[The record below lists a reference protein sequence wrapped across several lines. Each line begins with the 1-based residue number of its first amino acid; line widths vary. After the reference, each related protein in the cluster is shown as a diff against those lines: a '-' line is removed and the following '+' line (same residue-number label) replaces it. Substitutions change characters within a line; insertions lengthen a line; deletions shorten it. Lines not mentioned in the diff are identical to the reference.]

1 MCICGVTSGILQVNY
16 KLCRSSSKSPN
27 PLQIYAVDLLCPV
40 KDLSRDIYDLY
51 AEYEREEV
59 DDRLPVSPSRILR
72 SPTKHLNLNINVG
85 GTVTGPAF
93 FFFLTQTCDWSS
105 QNPT

>member
-1 MCICGVTSGILQVNY
+1 MNELQNFGN
-16 KLCRSSSKSPN
+16 LHP
-27 PLQIYAVDLLCPV
+27 VDFLCPV

-85 GTVTGPAF
+85 GTVTGPALPKRSIRNF
-93 FFFLTQTCDWSS
+93 V
-105 QNPT
+105 